1 VEGVPILHGVR
12 CLPTLHY
19 STVQHGPDCLAI
31 EIRVVK
37 ISREE
42 LSMSHTNTVN
52 STDRYY
58 YLRAP
63 LGRHD

>member
-1 VEGVPILHGVR
+1 MAYDA
-12 CLPTLHY
+12 CLHY
-19 STVQHGPDCLAI
+19 TTVQYSMHGPDCLAI
-31 EIRVVK
+31 EIRVVE